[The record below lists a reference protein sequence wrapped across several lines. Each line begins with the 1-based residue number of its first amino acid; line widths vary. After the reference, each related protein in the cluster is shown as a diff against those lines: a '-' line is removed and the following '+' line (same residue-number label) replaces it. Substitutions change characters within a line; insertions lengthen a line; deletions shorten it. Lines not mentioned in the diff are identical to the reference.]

1 MSDTPE
7 SFFTHPHIVLYS
19 DVGMAYIQF
28 HMVGGGLENYSAVI
42 LFETAT
48 IILAMTTISGAVIKR
63 LVVKFAKNNIFTSK
77 VIQILFSYGKISG
90 MKFTELLK

>member
-7 SFFTHPHIVLYS
+7 SFFIHPHILSYS

-28 HMVGGGLENYSAVI
+28 YIFGGGSENYSQVI
-42 LFETAT
+42 LFETAA
-48 IILAMTTISGAVIKR
+48 IILAITTISGAVIKR
-63 LVVKFAKNNIFTSK
+63 SVVKFAKNNISISK
-77 VIQILFSYGKISG
+77 VIKILFPYGKISG